1 MINSFLYS
9 MRLARHMADCVEGS
23 RSAWCHDNSFY
34 AVAVMCSAAGGGYDN
49 AETTDYIMI

>member
-1 MINSFLYS
+1 
-9 MRLARHMADCVEGS
+9 MADCVEGS